1 MPLQTTGNF
10 SNTGRFGTVSSIY
23 TTIERVQ
30 REENET
36 HTPTTQEEERDTQNF
51 IVNPEKIEE
60 QELNQITEKKYCLD
74 VVQTLF
80 IFFISLLFLI
90 PGLICITI
98 GIIVFNKKLI
108 LGLSIVGIGM
118 VLIVIWIVISFAV
131 VVTRRSKYGSE
142 YFYMHL
148 VRRKRIK
155 SELNQQE
162 Q

>member
-23 TTIERVQ
+23 TTIERIQ

-36 HTPTTQEEERDTQNF
+36 SHTEEETDTQNF

-60 QELNQITEKKYCLD
+60 QELSQITEKKYCLD
-74 VVQTLF
+74 VIQTLF
-80 IFFISLLFLI
+80 IFLISLLFLI
-90 PGLICITI
+90 PGLICVTI
-98 GIIVFNKKLI
+98 GVFLFKNKLI

-118 VLIVIWIVISFAV
+118 VFILIWIILSFIVVI
-131 VVTRRSKYGSE
+131 TRRSKYGSE

>member
-30 REENET
+30 REES
-36 HTPTTQEEERDTQNF
+36 TPTTQEEEGDTQNF

-90 PGLICITI
+90 PGLICTI
-98 GIIVFNKKLI
+98 VGIIVFNKKLI

-118 VLIVIWIVISFAV
+118 VLIFIWIVISFVV